1 MALGGPGP
9 RDWSPSG
16 STDAPPTRRS
26 TSRPLCAPSSLL
38 TAPRPAPQT
47 RPWAYATLSMVLGT
61 GSVVLAVAAPQHDGI
76 ASGFIVSTVGISAI
90 VFGVHAVRRA
100 RWGSAASRAF
110 GRGGSFLGG
119 LGTVL
124 MLYGLLAFA
133 LTEVGVTLPALSLP
147 STGAGVS
154 EPEPVALVPTTTA
167 SAPAPTSPRAPA
179 AAPSELS
186 NAPTAV
192 PVPAVEEPA
201 AATAAQER
209 SALAQS
215 AGTLAYTMRQQ
226 FGTGP
231 FPAQLLRAEHPGRLT
246 TSDGAVLAPLPEA
259 TRVVYS
265 VAPDG
270 SAWSIT
276 LVGSSYGSVVT
287 YSSTIGTVQS
297 G

>member
-16 STDAPPTRRS
+16 SNDAPPTRRS
-26 TSRPLCAPSSLL
+26 TSRPLYAPSPLL
-38 TAPRPAPQT
+38 TAARPAPQT
-47 RPWAYATLSMVLGT
+47 RPWAFAALSMVLGT
-61 GSVVLAVAAPQHDGI
+61 GSVVLAVAAPQHDGV

-133 LTEVGVTLPALSLP
+133 LTGIGVTLPALSLP
-147 STGAGVS
+147 AVGADLS
-154 EPEPVALVPTTTA
+154 ESAPESLMPTTTA
-167 SAPAPTSPRAPA
+167 SAPAPTAPRTPS
-179 AAPSELS
+179 AAPSEQS
-186 NAPTAV
+186 SAAV
-192 PVPAVEEPA
+192 PVPAIEEPSSG
-201 AATAAQER
+201 TADQER

-215 AGTLAYTMRQQ
+215 AGTLAFTMRQQ
-226 FGTGP
+226 YGAGP
-231 FPAQLLRAEHPGRLT
+231 YPAQLLRAEDPGGLT
-246 TSDGAVLAPLPEA
+246 TSDGVVLAPLPEA